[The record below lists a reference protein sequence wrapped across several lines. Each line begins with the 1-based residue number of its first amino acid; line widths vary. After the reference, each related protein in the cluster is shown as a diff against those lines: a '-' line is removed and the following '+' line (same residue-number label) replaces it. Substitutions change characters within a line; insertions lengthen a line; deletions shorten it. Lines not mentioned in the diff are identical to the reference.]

1 MKTLLKNC
9 IRYQIIIKH
18 KELVKNGDYLT
29 ARTLLELLRKK
40 RISVGLN
47 DVGHAVE
54 TFLEDIGLR
63 ATYSHGYWIA
73 HFRL

>member
-1 MKTLLKNC
+1 MSNLQKNC
-9 IRYQIIIKH
+9 IRYQIILKH
-18 KELVKNGDYLT
+18 KDLVKNGDYLT
-29 ARTLLELLRKK
+29 ARPLLELLRKK
-40 RISVGLN
+40 RIALGLT

-73 HFRL
+73 HFKL